1 MIGGPAGMGP
11 AGPATPATPDSPD
24 SEAKRLEYGRWLFAQ
39 ECLFAAGAATVDALP
54 PAELPEAAFA
64 GRSNVGKSS
73 LLNALTGRNA
83 LARTSH
89 TPGRTRQLNFFSL
102 GARLMLVDLPGYG
115 YAKAPKHQIAD
126 WTRLMRD
133 YLRGRPTLRVLCL
146 LIDARHGL
154 KPTDR
159 DLMDDLDSAAVAYR
173 VVLTKIDKMRE
184 AALAATLDGL
194 APELATH
201 AACHP
206 EISLTSAREGNGI
219 AALRADLA
227 MLAEDSPIS

>member
-1 MIGGPAGMGP
+1 MSGGPAVIGP
-11 AGPATPATPDSPD
+11 AGPVSPAS
-24 SEAKRLEYGRWLFAQ
+24 SESEIKRLEYGRWLFAQ
-39 ECLFAAGAATVDALP
+39 DCAFVAGAATVDALP

-73 LLNALTGRNA
+73 LLNALAGRNA

-159 DLMDDLDSAAVAYR
+159 DIMDDLDSAAVAYR
-173 VVLTKIDKMRE
+173 VVLTKIDKLRE
-184 AALAATLDGL
+184 AALATLLDGL
-194 APELATH
+194 APELTTH

-206 EISLTSAREGNGI
+206 EVSLTSAREGHGI

-227 MLAEDSPIS
+227 ALAGDSAIH